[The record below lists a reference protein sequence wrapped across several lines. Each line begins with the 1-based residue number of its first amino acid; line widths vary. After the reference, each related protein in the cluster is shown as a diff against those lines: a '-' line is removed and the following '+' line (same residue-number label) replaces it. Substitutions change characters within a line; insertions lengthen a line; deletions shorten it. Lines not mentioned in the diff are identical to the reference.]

1 MNSYKEL
8 CEFML
13 ENFAASIE
21 PMLKAH
27 EAYKRLSVE
36 EEKVNLGKASPEP
49 SNEFN
54 ETNPQEQPAMVKEQ
68 PNIIKVTE
76 QPKPNNEEEE
86 LF

>member
-49 SNEFN
+49 STEFN

-68 PNIIKVTE
+68 PNIIKVNE
-76 QPKPNNEEEE
+76 QPNPKNEEEE